1 MRRSLSRSLF
11 NSGSLPALLVALLI
25 VPASARAPQGGS
37 LASVQKQS
45 SASKT
50 GKYTLNGIVVNSV
63 TGEPIRRAFVENCT
77 MVQVEPD
84 RTYEIKV
91 QVQ

>member
-1 MRRSLSRSLF
+1 
-11 NSGSLPALLVALLI
+11 
-25 VPASARAPQGGS
+25 

-63 TGEPIRRAFVENCT
+63 TGEPIRRAFVENKGT